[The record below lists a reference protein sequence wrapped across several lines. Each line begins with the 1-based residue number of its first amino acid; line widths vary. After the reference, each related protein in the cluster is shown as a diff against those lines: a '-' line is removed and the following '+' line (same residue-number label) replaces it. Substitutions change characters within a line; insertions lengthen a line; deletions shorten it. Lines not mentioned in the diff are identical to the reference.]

1 MRDIVRLVMGQAAVI
16 AAIGLA
22 VGVATGLAAA
32 RALSSMLYG
41 VPPWDPLAIA
51 AAGSLLTVTA
61 LGASYLPAR
70 RARRVWIRRARWRA
84 SQDSRHF
91 CAS

>member
-1 MRDIVRLVMGQAAVI
+1 MGQAAVI

-61 LGASYLPAR
+61 LGAS
-70 RARRVWIRRARWRA
+70 
-84 SQDSRHF
+84 
-91 CAS
+91 